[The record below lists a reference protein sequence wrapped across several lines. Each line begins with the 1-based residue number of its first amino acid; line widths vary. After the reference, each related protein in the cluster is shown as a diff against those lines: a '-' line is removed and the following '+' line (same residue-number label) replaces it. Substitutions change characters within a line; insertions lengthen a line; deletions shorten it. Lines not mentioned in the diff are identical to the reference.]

1 MFTWRCATVSLS
13 PKDDVYPAVIYP
25 GNGQIWTVPPFQPPQ
40 WVKLGPK
47 LTTHQLGIFHSPKW
61 FIAHMPCTKIECC
74 SCCSH
79 IGGWSS
85 TGWWF
90 QRFLFFFPYIGNFI
104 IPSDLN
110 SMIFQR
116 GRAQPPTSQSYQSMN
131 RDLYTDIS
139 IARILMHDHTPF
151 IPCNLTMLQGP
162 RRKRVQLVHITLI
175 TRTYGSYV
183 ML

>member
-90 QRFLFFFPYIGNFI
+90 QRFFFFHILGISSSQVTWTPWFFRGVGLNHQPVNHINPWIEIYIPI
-104 IPSDLN
+104 YP
-110 SMIFQR
+110 
-116 GRAQPPTSQSYQSMN
+116 
-131 RDLYTDIS
+131 
-139 IARILMHDHTPF
+139 
-151 IPCNLTMLQGP
+151 LQGFLCMTIP
-162 RRKRVQLVHITLI
+162 RSSHVTWPCYKGLVENAFSWCT
-175 TRTYGSYV
+175 
-183 ML
+183 